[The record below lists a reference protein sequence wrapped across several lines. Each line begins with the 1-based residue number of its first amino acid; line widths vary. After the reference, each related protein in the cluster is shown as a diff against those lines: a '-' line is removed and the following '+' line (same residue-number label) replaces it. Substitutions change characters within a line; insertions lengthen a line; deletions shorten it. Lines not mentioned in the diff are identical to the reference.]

1 MTCAN
6 NHEADV
12 TVSGANCTEVHG
24 TVAMYRGSFAPGDTP
39 PSSALAQGSFYGFLT
54 QSGGGWTAT
63 FSVGHD
69 PYTAAPVVSGLY
81 TIRVGC
87 NPAACYALNCGTFYY
102 ANVTITVDDGTGPA
116 ASTTTTTGDPAVTT
130 TTAAGS
136 AVTTTTKAATP
147 AVKAAVNASP
157 ALTG

>member
-1 MTCAN
+1 M
-6 NHEADV
+6 
-12 TVSGANCTEVHG
+12 
-24 TVAMYRGSFAPGDTP
+24 
-39 PSSALAQGSFYGFLT
+39 
-54 QSGGGWTAT
+54 
-63 FSVGHD
+63 
-69 PYTAAPVVSGLY
+69 VSGLY